1 MPFRDWWRRA
11 VSGQPTETQKS
22 VGSLVPSLG
31 VVWPAP
37 SGNGWVDLPV
47 ENPLTGGWTTAWSG
61 QVPVLDP
68 PQSLESFGA
77 GQIDP
82 QLIWR
87 SQPSVRKVVD
97 FIARAVASTPLKAYN
112 RVSDD
117 VRRIEGNSELGQ
129 LLREPAPFVTPF
141 RLWHTT
147 ICDWLL
153 YDRWAIKIVD
163 SDTAGGF
170 DLVRI
175 PARRLRFRADGL
187 GRLVKIGV
195 YVGDQNGMR
204 EPYRWDDPDDY
215 IFDYGYTPNGAGG
228 LTPMQTLSETLA
240 ERAESIRWRRQVWA
254 NGARAS
260 GWIER
265 PIEAD
270 ELEGWDNDAE
280 RRFQADFDARYRAD
294 GPDAGGVPLLKDG
307 MKFHEARGFTAS
319 DMADVEQRKLSEI
332 EVSSAYH
339 IAPELVGA
347 REGNYSNVR
356 EYRSQLYRDALGGYF
371 APIKQAVNLVLVPRL
386 AGRKRLYV
394 DFDLN
399 SKLRGSFEER
409 AALTS
414 TAVGAPWLTRDEA
427 RAEDNRPPLK
437 DGQGED
443 IVTPLNVL
451 VGEQPSPQTPTGDGG
466 DDNVEPAEEPEP
478 PKMRLRMKASTI
490 PDGTRDR
497 LLLEFSTDLILFVK
511 RQRRSVISAY
521 GGKAALQ
528 DAWNSDR
535 WNGELAATLV
545 RHLGRLAELRAWTVG
560 QKLDVE
566 PDLAALA
573 LVVGKRADGISVA
586 WNRKTYALLA
596 AKLGDNWK
604 DDFAGVF
611 AAAETRADGLAI
623 SSSTEVSSLAAMKA
637 TELAGPALKQWV
649 VRSKSPRPS
658 HASMAGEVVPVGAS
672 FSNGGRWPGDS
683 TLPTA
688 ERARCT
694 CDIEIEREG

>member
-1 MPFRDWWRRA
+1 MPFREWWRRA

-37 SGNGWVDLPV
+37 HGNGWVDLPV
-47 ENPLTGGWTTAWSG
+47 ENPATGGWTTAWSG

-68 PQSLESFGA
+68 PQSLESFGLGA
-77 GQIDP
+77 IDP
-82 QLIWR
+82 QQIWK
-87 SQPSVRKVVD
+87 SQPAVRKVVD

-117 VRRIEGNSELGQ
+117 VRRLEGNSPLGQ
-129 LLREPAPFVTPF
+129 LLREPAPYVTPF
-141 RLWHTT
+141 RLWHAT

-153 YDRWAIKIVD
+153 YDRWAIMVVD
-163 SDTAGGF
+163 SDSAGGF

-175 PARRLRFRADGL
+175 PARRLRFRSDGL
-187 GRLVKIGV
+187 GRVTKIGV
-195 YVGDQNGMR
+195 YIGDQNGTR
-204 EPYRWDDPDDY
+204 EPYRWDDPDGY
-215 IFDYGYTPNGAGG
+215 IFDYGYTPLGAGG

-240 ERAESIRWRRQVWA
+240 ERAEALRWRRQTWA
-254 NGARAS
+254 NGARLS

-265 PIEAD
+265 PLEAN
-270 ELEGWDNDAE
+270 ELEGWDDDAE
-280 RRFQADFDARYRAD
+280 RRFMADFESRYRGD
-294 GPDAGGVPLLKDG
+294 GPDAGGAPLLKDG
-307 MKFHEARGFTAS
+307 MKFHEARGFSAS
-319 DMADVEQRKLSEI
+319 DMSDVEQRKLSDI
-332 EVSSAYH
+332 EVTSAYH

-371 APIKQAVNLVLVPRL
+371 SPIKQAVNLMLVPRL

-394 DFDLN
+394 DFDLD

-414 TAVGAPWLTRDEA
+414 TAVGAPWLTRNEA
-427 RAEDNRPPLK
+427 RADENRPPI
-437 DGQGED
+437 DGGDE

-478 PKMRLRMKASTI
+478 PKARLQLKATTI

-497 LLLEFSTDLILFVK
+497 LLVDFTAELDRFVD
-511 RQRRSVISAY
+511 RQRRSIISAF

-573 LVVGKRADGISVA
+573 LIVSKRADGISVA
-586 WNRKTYALLA
+586 WNRKTYDRLA
-596 AKLGDNWK
+596 AVAGLDDWK
-604 DDFAGVF
+604 TAFATEFEG
-611 AAAETRADGLAI
+611 ARIRSQGLAV

-637 TELAGPALKQWV
+637 TELAGPALKRWV

-658 HASMAGEVVPVGAS
+658 HASMAGEVVPVGES